1 MCHFVLCTSHMS
13 SPLVTVLLLVVG
25 IGLAAGG
32 FLFFNEAL
40 YGLGLLAGLSVGLAA
55 FTTESLPQQWKLI
68 VLVVAPLVGLAL
80 AGSIKT
86 LLVAVPGA
94 LMGAA
99 IAVVYA
105 NISLASPA
113 NLLDPIVAVGAVGGL
128 VLALLVETPILVV
141 LTASWGAALVS
152 LALGG
157 PFLQPGATLQSSV
170 LDLLSLTYWV
180 VFGLGILT
188 QVGVWYYVRRKL
200 DDGQSLKGV
209 LLSGAGKRV
218 GSMRN

>member
-1 MCHFVLCTSHMS
+1 
-13 SPLVTVLLLVVG
+13 
-25 IGLAAGG
+25 
-32 FLFFNEAL
+32 
-40 YGLGLLAGLSVGLAA
+40 
-55 FTTESLPQQWKLI
+55 
-68 VLVVAPLVGLAL
+68 
-80 AGSIKT
+80 
-86 LLVAVPGA
+86 
-94 LMGAA
+94 
-99 IAVVYA
+99 
-105 NISLASPA
+105 
-113 NLLDPIVAVGAVGGL
+113 